1 MKKQKN
7 NTPAAKKHPPRTVLN
22 NGRLYFVDE
31 YTENGKRKRRF
42 FVSEAEMSAAKEARK
57 IASNSII
64 KNIAKA
70 EFTPELLLDI
80 GNALKIIPEGLT
92 LTQCVEMA
100 SKTFVP
106 KKNFA
111 ECLEEF
117 IGTKRNVTSNTRIT
131 VKSRIKRYFNSIGC
145 DFKKVSTESLL
156 GFISQVSDSEKTKK
170 HYASIL
176 HEFFSWLEVR
186 EYFLNNPFK
195 KIHRS
200 DLPHPLPQKRD
211 RIDIS
216 LVSEFFK
223 ECEACLPKYA
233 GICALAAFGGVRIN
247 EAMRLKPE
255 NIDFGRKEIVIPF
268 NISKTGKK
276 SGKSY
281 LQSDMPDN
289 LWEWIEKFPIPKGTS
304 EFYVDIRK
312 LKTWKAL
319 PKNALRHCFATYHLS
334 LYRSPSKT
342 AMLMRHENESKL
354 WNTYLDSLCGADIA
368 EDYFKILPS

>member
-1 MKKQKN
+1 MN
-7 NTPAAKKHPPRTVLN
+7 
-22 NGRLYFVDE
+22 
-31 YTENGKRKRRF
+31 
-42 FVSEAEMSAAKEARK
+42 AAKEARK

-64 KNIAKA
+64 KNIARA
-70 EFTPELLLDI
+70 DFTPELLLDI
-80 GNALKIIPEGLT
+80 GNAIKILPSGLS
-92 LTQCVEMA
+92 LTKCVEIA
-100 SKTFVP
+100 AKSFVLQ
-106 KKNFA
+106 KKFA
-111 ECLEEF
+111 DCLEEF
-117 IGTKRNVTSNTRIT
+117 IATKRNIETHTRNTARARIE
-131 VKSRIKRYFNSIGC
+131 KYFKYIG
-145 DFKKVSTESLL
+145 DNFKNVSPESVLK
-156 GFISQVSDSEKTKK
+156 FIGQVSDSEKTKK

-200 DLPHPLPQKRD
+200 DLPRPLPQKRD

-233 GICALAAFGGVRIN
+233 GICALAAFGGIRIN

-255 NIDFGRKEIVIPF
+255 NIDFKRREITIPF

-281 LQSDMPDN
+281 LQADMPDN
-289 LWEWIEKFPIPKGTS
+289 LWAWIEKYPLPQNHAK
-304 EFYVDIRK
+304 FYESLGK
-312 LKTWKAL
+312 LKFWKAL